1 MAITASQVKELRER
15 TGAGMMECKK
25 ALVES
30 DGDIEAAIEQMR
42 KSGTAKAAKK
52 AGRTAAEGV
61 IVLSFNDNNSQA
73 AMVEVN
79 CETDFVGKDDNFTSF
94 ASAVAERV
102 LSGGADDVAGLMDQP
117 LHEGEDT
124 TVNQAREALISKL
137 GENMNVR
144 RFARFQTGNGKLISY
159 RHGVRIGVVVEVA
172 DGDEE
177 LGKDLAMHI
186 AATNPICLSAEQM
199 PQELL
204 AKEREIVSAQAKEQ
218 AKESGK
224 PDNIIE
230 KMVDGR
236 MRKYL
241 AENTLLGQ
249 AFVKDPDLTVEKLLK
264 SKGASI
270 LQYQRFEV
278 GEGIEKKKENF
289 AEEVMA
295 QVNR

>member
-1 MAITASQVKELRER
+1 MAITASLVKELRER

-25 ALVES
+25 ALVET
-30 DGDIEAAIEQMR
+30 DGDIDAAIEQMR
-42 KSGTAKAAKK
+42 KSGQAKAAKK
-52 AGRTAAEGV
+52 AGRIAAEGV
-61 IVLSFNDNNSQA
+61 IKISFNEDCSQA

-79 CETDFVGKDDNFTSF
+79 CETDFVGKDENFTSF
-94 ASAVAERV
+94 AKAVAERV
-102 LSGGADDVAGLMDQP
+102 LTGGANDVAALMGQS
-117 LHEGEDT
+117 LHEGEET
-124 TVNQAREALISKL
+124 TVDQAREALISKL

-144 RFARFQTGNGKLISY
+144 RFDRIQTGNGKLTSY
-159 RHGVRIGVVVEVA
+159 QHGVRIGVVLELEG
-172 DGDEE
+172 GDEE

-186 AATNPICLSAEQM
+186 AATNPICLSADQM
-199 PQELL
+199 PQDLL
-204 AKEREIVSAQAKEQ
+204 DKERDIVTAQ

-224 PDNIIE
+224 PDEIVA

-264 SKGASI
+264 SKSASI
-270 LQYQRFEV
+270 VQYRRFEV
-278 GEGIEKKKENF
+278 GEGIEKKQENF

-295 QVNR
+295 QAKM